1 MISKADLARFTKEL
15 GDFDARHGAAVFLIL
30 FALIGLDI
38 MSIKDPKAQM
48 AATAAWLP
56 WGIVFILVGF
66 FLVGPEQDALA
77 IARFQVAGQAGKSG
91 VHGCSRNPA

>member
-1 MISKADLARFTKEL
+1 MITQATMAHFKTQL
-15 GDFDARHGAAVFLIL
+15 GSFDARHGAAVFLIL

-38 MSIKDPKAQM
+38 MSIKDAKAQM

-66 FLVGPEQDALA
+66 FLVQPEQDALA
-77 IARFQVAGQAGKSG
+77 AARFQSSAQEAG
-91 VHGCSRNPA
+91 N

>member
-1 MISKADLARFTKEL
+1 MITQEAMARFKEEL
-15 GDFDARHGAAVFLIL
+15 GSFDARHGAAVFLIL

-77 IARFQVAGQAGKSG
+77 VARFQASSAAAA
-91 VHGCSRNPA
+91 RAR